1 MVDDLKFGFLNYGFV
16 VPFGD
21 AADVAELAALGEEHG
36 WDALFVAEG
45 VWGVDAWVTLTA
57 AALATRRLRVGTL
70 LTPVPRVKPW
80 DLASRVGT
88 LDRLSNGRVVL
99 GAGLGA
105 LHDGWTAFERD
116 EGRATRVKKLE
127 EGLAIYDGLMR
138 GQPFS
143 YRGEMYQVSPTTFGV
158 PDPPVQKPR
167 PPVWLVGAYV
177 PGREKQPSL
186 ARAARWDG
194 LLPQRVNRDE
204 PPAEVPGEVKPQSPD
219 DLAEIVTRVRAFR
232 EAAGLPW
239 AGYDVVLEA
248 DTTGEFVK
256 LATLDKRAWVDV
268 GVTWWVESW
277 WSLENTAGGRAELRR
292 RIEAGPPGS

>member
-1 MVDDLKFGFLNYGFV
+1 M

-21 AADVAELAALGEEHG
+21 ASDIADLAVLGEDHG
-36 WDALFVAEG
+36 WDALFIAEG

-57 AALATRRLRVGTL
+57 CALATQRLRVGTL
-70 LTPVPRVKPW
+70 LTSIPRVKPW

-88 LDRLSNGRVVL
+88 LDRLSNGRVIL

-105 LHDGWTAFERD
+105 LHEGWTAFERD

-127 EGLAIYDGLMR
+127 EGLAIYDGLMH

-143 YRGEMYQVSPTTFGV
+143 YDGEIYQVSPTTFGV

-177 PGREKQPSL
+177 PGRQRQPSL

-194 LLPQRVNRDE
+194 LLPQRVNLDQ
-204 PPAEVPGEVKPQSPD
+204 PPAEEPGSVKPQSPD
-219 DLAEIVTRVRAFR
+219 DLAEIVTRVRAHR

-239 AGYDVVLEA
+239 DGYDVVLEA
-248 DTTGEFVK
+248 DSSGEFVQ
-256 LATLDKRAWVDV
+256 LATLDKQAWTHV
-268 GVTWWVESW
+268 GVTWRVESW
-277 WSLENTAGGRAELRR
+277 WSLENTVDGRAELRR
-292 RIEAGPPGS
+292 RIEAGPPRS